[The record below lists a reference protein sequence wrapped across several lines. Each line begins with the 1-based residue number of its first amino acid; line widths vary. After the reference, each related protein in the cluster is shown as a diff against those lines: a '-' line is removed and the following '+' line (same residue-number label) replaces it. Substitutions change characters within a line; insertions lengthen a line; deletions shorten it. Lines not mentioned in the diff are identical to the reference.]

1 MTRLKT
7 ACGTP
12 DYSKAPLLY
21 AEAAKFIVYT
31 GHDRARKYKSGPT
44 TRRQKTSAE
53 SNSVCERINNRVAAI
68 DAWGEILTQR
78 KRDQNWYAIEGQHT
92 FRKRIRKVIF
102 AFVEIEG
109 KLYLG
114 DISLKYSRLIS
125 LLKKLVFASVFSTA
139 LDAQLNQKPSPLREP
154 KGSRPDKPATEIFS
168 LPQIKTRADFDLLQ
182 RTYAGTR
189 YAIPHI
195 LFVIDRSAQHKVY

>member
-1 MTRLKT
+1 MLAKLCILILLFCNALGAFEKNDLIEAVTRLKT

-21 AEAAKFIVYT
+21 AEAAKFIAYT
-31 GHDRARKYKSGPT
+31 GHDRARKYKIRADYT
-44 TRRQKTSAE
+44 QAE
-53 SNSVCERINNRVAAI
+53 DQRGVNSVCERINNRVAAI

-114 DISLKYSRLIS
+114 DI
-125 LLKKLVFASVFSTA
+125 
-139 LDAQLNQKPSPLREP
+139 D
-154 KGSRPDKPATEIFS
+154 
-168 LPQIKTRADFDLLQ
+168 
-182 RTYAGTR
+182 
-189 YAIPHI
+189 
-195 LFVIDRSAQHKVY
+195 